1 MALARAINGSEGNR
15 SHLPAPPDIGRAVAA
30 LATAALQ
37 LQLMYIKLSGL
48 LLGNLAICSN
58 ALVTT
63 ALLIPLRHEFH
74 LTDAQATSMAFVY
87 GLTYAVV
94 APFIGVLTAP
104 FSRHRVA
111 LGGIAIFI
119 LGCVISACA
128 GSSMVLWIGRV
139 ITAAGAALFTPTA
152 SDLAAAVEPVRRGQ
166 AVSYVYLGLGGA
178 TLVGIPGA
186 MWLAAAYNWRMAFLA
201 FAAIAL
207 LAAGL
212 VIMMTW
218 PPRNVTGKPG
228 KWSDIFRDYRVIGSL
243 LSTLL
248 LATAQY
254 SLYTF
259 ASAYLMLVD
268 RFSIA
273 TATGALMVFGIAGIV
288 GGIVGGVATDRLG
301 SHRVLW
307 FSPAVLL
314 ISHLALLSVHL
325 EGGILLVLAAWGLA
339 AYSFQAPQQTRLM
352 NLMPNARSTILS
364 FNSTANYCG
373 ISAGSALGGLVV
385 DRVGLHTLPWISA
398 AIALAAL
405 LSCLPA
411 AFVRST
417 GASHPP

>member
-1 MALARAINGSEGNR
+1 
-15 SHLPAPPDIGRAVAA
+15 
-30 LATAALQ
+30 
-37 LQLMYIKLSGL
+37 
-48 LLGNLAICSN
+48 
-58 ALVTT
+58 
-63 ALLIPLRHEFH
+63 
-74 LTDAQATSMAFVY
+74 
-87 GLTYAVV
+87 
-94 APFIGVLTAP
+94 
-104 FSRHRVA
+104 
-111 LGGIAIFI
+111 
-119 LGCVISACA
+119 
-128 GSSMVLWIGRV
+128 MVLWIGRV

>member
-1 MALARAINGSEGNR
+1 
-15 SHLPAPPDIGRAVAA
+15 
-30 LATAALQ
+30 
-37 LQLMYIKLSGL
+37 
-48 LLGNLAICSN
+48 
-58 ALVTT
+58 
-63 ALLIPLRHEFH
+63 
-74 LTDAQATSMAFVY
+74 
-87 GLTYAVV
+87 
-94 APFIGVLTAP
+94 
-104 FSRHRVA
+104 
-111 LGGIAIFI
+111 
-119 LGCVISACA
+119 
-128 GSSMVLWIGRV
+128 
-139 ITAAGAALFTPTA
+139 
-152 SDLAAAVEPVRRGQ
+152 
-166 AVSYVYLGLGGA
+166 
-178 TLVGIPGA
+178 
-186 MWLAAAYNWRMAFLA
+186 
-201 FAAIAL
+201 
-207 LAAGL
+207 
-212 VIMMTW
+212 
-218 PPRNVTGKPG
+218 
-228 KWSDIFRDYRVIGSL
+228 VIGSL

-288 GGIVGGVATDRLG
+288 GGIVGGFATDRLG